1 MRTTRPNRTTV
12 LTVGAYRFRIGSAVI
27 AQAIAEVLRKAP
39 QVDRTFYPPT
49 EKITFTPASQK
60 AEIFDAELAV
70 AEQFENCGP
79 TAAPSQFANLVL
91 AEPIRTGRR
100 TRECL
105 QGVNA

>member
-1 MRTTRPNRTTV
+1 MRTMKPNRGTV

-27 AQAIAEVLRKAP
+27 AQAIAEVLRNAP

-49 EKITFTPASQK
+49 EKITFTPASMT
-60 AEIFDAELAV
+60 AGSFDVEQTTE
-70 AEQFENCGP
+70 EQFENCA
-79 TAAPSQFANLVL
+79 TAVAPSQFANLVL

-105 QGVNA
+105 KGVNA